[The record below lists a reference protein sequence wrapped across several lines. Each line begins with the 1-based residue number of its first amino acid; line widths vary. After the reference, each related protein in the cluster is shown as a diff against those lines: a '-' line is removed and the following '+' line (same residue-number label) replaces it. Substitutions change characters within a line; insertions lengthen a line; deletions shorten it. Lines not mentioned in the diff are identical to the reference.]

1 VRLVTVSVAAQ
12 KNGGELVQP
21 IGSASRN
28 ATSFGALG
36 VVGKTTLRIG
46 MCLGIRKMW

>member
-1 VRLVTVSVAAQ
+1 LVTVLVAAQ

-28 ATSFGALG
+28 VNILG
-36 VVGKTTLRIG
+36 VPRAVRKTTLRIG
-46 MCLGIRKMW
+46 MCLGARKIQ